1 MQLIWILPFVVTYSA
16 LPVWVPL
23 GLRASVPE
31 RTWMEEALHALQA
44 EVRDLQ
50 QNTAVRLARL
60 EARVL
65 LGRTSTSS
73 EASSTAAS
81 LTVAADL
88 RDCIFE
94 PGACCSLF
102 NFLCLSDRLSLVAA
116 APDICKPARTALLQ
130 IALRTPAL
138 HYSAPHV

>member
-1 MQLIWILPFVVTYSA
+1 
-16 LPVWVPL
+16 
-23 GLRASVPE
+23 
-31 RTWMEEALHALQA
+31 MEEALHALQA

-50 QNTAVRLARL
+50 HNTAIRLAHL

-65 LGRTSTSS
+65 LGRAASSS

-81 LTVAADL
+81 VTVPADL
-88 RDCIFE
+88 GDCIFE
-94 PGACCSLF
+94 PGACCSFF

-130 IALRTPAL
+130 IALRTPEL
-138 HYSAPHV
+138 QYSAPHV

>member
-1 MQLIWILPFVVTYSA
+1 
-16 LPVWVPL
+16 
-23 GLRASVPE
+23 
-31 RTWMEEALHALQA
+31 MEEALHALQA

-50 QNTAVRLARL
+50 HNTSIRLARL
-60 EARVL
+60 EARAL

-81 LTVAADL
+81 ITVAADL
-88 RDCIFE
+88 GDCIFE

-102 NFLCLSDRLSLVAA
+102 NFLSLSDRLSLVAA

>member
-1 MQLIWILPFVVTYSA
+1 
-16 LPVWVPL
+16 
-23 GLRASVPE
+23 
-31 RTWMEEALHALQA
+31 MEEALHALQA

-73 EASSTAAS
+73 EASSTAS

-88 RDCIFE
+88 GDCIFE

-116 APDICKPARTALLQ
+116 TFASLPEPPFCR
-130 IALRTPAL
+130 LR
-138 HYSAPHV
+138 

>member
-1 MQLIWILPFVVTYSA
+1 
-16 LPVWVPL
+16 
-23 GLRASVPE
+23 
-31 RTWMEEALHALQA
+31 MEEALHALQA

-81 LTVAADL
+81 LTVAAVL

-116 APDICKPARTALLQ
+116 APDICKPARTAFLQ